1 MRYRYERHERY
12 ERYDRRPRWSPF
24 RRWLTALTV
33 MVWILLVGL
42 LLAHFVARPL
52 LTTVAK
58 QRFARRLP
66 VIRPAGIPLEPGQV
80 APIAAEP
87 GSFVIAEG
95 DANQWLLNNRQV
107 LQGVDDI
114 RLRFTPGEVQADL
127 TVGGVTS
134 TARAGVQVAD
144 GRVEVV
150 NPRLDPPLG
159 LIVDVEPFAAL
170 VQERLNTDIEAT
182 GHTVTGVAVE
192 QGQVVITIE

>member
-33 MVWILLVGL
+33 MVWILVLGL

-66 VIRPAGIPLEPGQV
+66 AIRPAVIPPEAGEA
-80 APIAAEP
+80 APIPAEP

-95 DANQWLLNNRQV
+95 DANQWLENNRQA
-107 LQGVDDI
+107 LRGVDDI

-134 TARAGVQVAD
+134 TARAGVQAAD

-159 LIVDVEPFAAL
+159 LIVDVAPFAAL
-170 VQERLNTDIEAT
+170 VQERLNTDIAET
-182 GHTVTGVAVE
+182 GHTVTGVTVE
-192 QGQVVITIE
+192 QGQVIITIE